1 MGDTNYI
8 GIVVKILESPKQKVL
23 KNDILITRFRAQIPQ
38 FRTRR
43 IVRLTF
49 LGNLSRDV
57 TTYYKINDYLLI
69 EGYISIRNQKNANL
83 KFAKSKK
90 IHITVQKVYP
100 FFLNSDRSIKKT
112 SDY

>member
-8 GIVVKILESPKQKVL
+8 GVVVKILEPPKQKVL
-23 KNDILITRFRAQIPQ
+23 ENDILITRFRAQIPQ

-49 LGNLSRDV
+49 LGNLARDV
-57 TTYYKINDYLLI
+57 TMYYKVNDYLLV
-69 EGYISIRNQKNANL
+69 EGYLSLRNKKNASL
-83 KFAKSKK
+83 SFSKSKK
-90 IHITVQKVYP
+90 THITVQKVYP
-100 FFLNSDRSIKKT
+100 FLLNSDRSISKN